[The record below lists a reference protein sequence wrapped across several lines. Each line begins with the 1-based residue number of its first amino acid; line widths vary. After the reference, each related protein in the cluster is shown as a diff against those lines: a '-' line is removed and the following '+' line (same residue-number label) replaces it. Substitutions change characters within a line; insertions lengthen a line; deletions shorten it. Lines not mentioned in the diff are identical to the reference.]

1 MMRCGSGF
9 MDGGRRRRRT
19 NADGLNGARF
29 RSAGGGGRGGAEEEE
44 EEEEEEDALSWC
56 DRRVEGTASNERN
69 THRRGR
75 EGGAEEGLRGFIFRS
90 SSSSFSCP
98 FLPFSRPHPRRR

>member
-1 MMRCGSGF
+1 MWKWF
-9 MDGGRRRRRT
+9 YGRGMRRRRT

-29 RSAGGGGRGGAEEEE
+29 RSGGGGGRGGAEEE

-75 EGGAEEGLRGFIFRS
+75 EGRKKA
-90 SSSSFSCP
+90 
-98 FLPFSRPHPRRR
+98 